1 MEIQIQI
8 GGPLAGAVNNLAT
21 AITNILAARAEAAAS
36 APATA
41 KPPKAKP
48 APVVKDVPA
57 ASPALAATTT
67 AVPTA
72 TVGPLTIDEVKTL
85 AALKAKKVGATVIK
99 GLIADTGSAQIADI
113 ADPHVLASLAAN
125 LDAL

>member
-1 MEIQIQI
+1 MKLTINISAPEFVSAI
-8 GGPLAGAVNNLAT
+8 NNLAA
-21 AITNILAARAEAAAS
+21 AITGTFHVRAD
-36 APATA
+36 APPAA

-48 APVVKDVPA
+48 APVVKDVPI
-57 ASPALAATTT
+57 ASPALAATPT
-67 AVPTA
+67 AIPTA
-72 TVGPLTIDEVKTL
+72 TAGPRTIDEVKNL

-113 ADPHVLASLAAN
+113 TDPHVLASLTAN